1 MVKNNANV
9 RDAGSIPESEKSP
22 GGRQGNPL
30 QFCCLENLMDRDTWW
45 ATVHGVAESDS
56 TEATENTWRTRKEF
70 ETLLPPFPG

>member
-30 QFCCLENLMDRDTWW
+30 QYCCLENLMDRG
-45 ATVHGVAESDS
+45 AQQAIVYRVAQRHDLAHMCE
-56 TEATENTWRTRKEF
+56 RTK
-70 ETLLPPFPG
+70 PF